1 MTKVSG
7 GSVSTTI
14 GQSAHFAV
22 RNLRRMRRNPATV
35 VGAVV
40 SPVVFLLGF
49 DLVLGRTLEA
59 DGVEYGQ
66 YLPPAIAVQST
77 LNVAIGSAFWLA
89 DDVATG
95 MLSRARSMP
104 IARVAPLL
112 GRVFADLTRSILSTV
127 VVLAVGTL
135 LGFRFSG
142 GAAAFVAFW
151 LLVTLFSAAS
161 AAGFG
166 LIALRSRNPEA
177 AANLLTL
184 PFLPLVFLST
194 AYVPAERFPAALEGV
209 VAAQPV
215 SVVIDALRGLANG
228 NGPGSALP
236 ALLWCAGLLLVF
248 LLLAERAVRRR
259 A

>member
-1 MTKVSG
+1 MSAVAG
-7 GSVSTTI
+7 VGAVA
-14 GQSAHFAV
+14 GQSTQFAV
-22 RNLRRMRRNPATV
+22 RNLRRMTRNPATV

-49 DLVLGRTLEA
+49 HLVLGRTLDA
-59 DGVEYGQ
+59 RGIDYGQ
-66 YLPPAIAVQST
+66 YLPPAIAVQAT

-95 MLSRARSMP
+95 MLARARSLP
-104 IARVAPLL
+104 IARVSPLL
-112 GRVFADLTRSILSTV
+112 GRVLADLTRSTLSTA
-127 VVLAVGTL
+127 VVLAVGAL

-142 GAAAFVAFW
+142 GVVGLVGFW
-151 LLVTLFSAAS
+151 LLVVLFSAAS

-166 LIALRSRNPEA
+166 LLALRSRNPEA

-194 AYVPAERFPAALEGV
+194 AYVPAERFPSALEGA

-215 SVVIDALRGLANG
+215 SVVIDALRGLAEG
-228 NGPGSALP
+228 DGLASALP
-236 ALLWCAGLLLVF
+236 ASLWCAGLLVVF
-248 LLLAERAVRRR
+248 LFAADRVLRRR
-259 A
+259 G